1 MKGNATMKIKKYSA
15 YKDSGIEWI
24 GDIPEHWEV
33 SKLKYITSIYNGN
46 SLNDKEKSRYE
57 SYEVEDIPY
66 LSSKDIDSDFLY
78 ADYNNGLRIPLKDLS
93 KFKVAP
99 KLSTLLCIEGGSAG
113 RKVTYLTESV
123 CFVNKLACFK
133 NHKEVGGKYMF
144 FSLLS
149 SVFKSQFKLLMTGLI
164 GGVSLSNLKNCN
176 IALPPL
182 SEQKE
187 IAAYLEEVD
196 KETNRLIELN
206 HRAIEKLKEYKQ
218 VLIDQAVRGEIC
230 LV

>member
-33 SKLKYITSIYNGN
+33 RKLKYVYTGFSNGTSAYQVPQGKTLYPVSRIETISLGEINYKKVGFIRKRDALLKYKLEKGDILISNINSFERVGN
-46 SLNDKEKSRYE
+46 TALYRGEKELYHGMNLLRISPRRGINSDYYYYSLKT
-57 SYEVEDIPY
+57 DIFLHPIK
-66 LSSKDIDSDFLY
+66 LNCKPAINQVSVPSSK
-78 ADYNNGLRIPLKDLS
+78 
-93 KFKVAP
+93 V
-99 KLSTLLCIEGGSAG
+99 
-113 RKVTYLTESV
+113 
-123 CFVNKLACFK
+123 K
-133 NHKEVGGKYMF
+133 NV
-144 FSLLS
+144 FSP
-149 SVFKSQFKLLMTGLI
+149 
-164 GGVSLSNLKNCN
+164 
-176 IALPPL
+176 LPPL
-182 SEQKE
+182 SEQKK